1 MILIPFFYLAWILH
15 LPAHL
20 YSSPIERLIQNGE
33 LFYNVNL
40 YGSDYGTND
49 VRLFLFAPW
58 APALGLIGN
67 IYFFLALEER
77 NNKWRW
83 IGIVGSLTMSVVSV
97 SRLSFI
103 ALPIVFILVLLFT
116 KITKPTTQIAI
127 GFVSF
132 LAGIFSTALL
142 STIKDTK
149 EAFYNA
155 RPDSSRV
162 HEALGVIALE
172 KWKEAPI
179 WGHGFR
185 EAPGPKALAEMP
197 IGSHHTWF
205 GLLFV
210 KGIVGF
216 TAFLVPI
223 LLSFIVLLIKAQKS
237 TTARVALY
245 FLVTLLL
252 FTFNDSQEALGYLY
266 YPGLIIMGIAFKE
279 EVKPPNSSLN
289 KKPEAAYI

>member
-1 MILIPFFYLAWILH
+1 M
-15 LPAHL
+15 PAHL

-40 YGSDYGTND
+40 YGSDYGTNN

-67 IYFFLALEER
+67 IYFFLALEEP
-77 NNKWRW
+77 NKKWRW
-83 IGIVGSLTMSVVSV
+83 IGIVSSLAMSIVSV

-103 ALPIVFILVLLFT
+103 ALPIVFTSVLLLT
-116 KITKPTTQIAI
+116 KITKPTTQIAL

-132 LAGIFSTALL
+132 LAGIFSTAVV
-142 STIKDTK
+142 SAIKDTK

-185 EAPGPKALAEMP
+185 EAPGPKVLAEMP

-216 TAFLVPI
+216 IAFLVPI

-237 TTARVALY
+237 TTARGALY

-279 EVKPPNSSLN
+279 EVQVPKSSLN
-289 KKPEAAYI
+289 KKPEAAYT